1 MLGYNERLTAF
12 GRESKWMAEVWKQ
25 WRGQVVDDQFPLLQY
40 LCGSDQCAVFLT
52 SFNQQKAAIKLMPGV
67 PGTAAEP
74 LKAWQAAAKLSHPQL
89 LKLLHAGQ
97 WTKNGHF
104 FLYVVTEF
112 AEEDLSQILPQRA
125 LTARE
130 VRDMLRPV
138 LGVLAYLHQNN
149 FVHGH
154 LKPSNI
160 LATGDQLKVSS
171 DGLHSAGDLVRSVS
185 TPSIYLAPEV
195 DNQGLSPASDI
206 WSLGVVLVEALTQR
220 PPAWNEKEEDP
231 KIPASLPDPFREIA
245 ENCLHRDP
253 AQRWTIDQIQAALNP
268 TAPAVPRRAV
278 VSSDKASDPGNH
290 RFALPA
296 IAGAFVIIAVLLAA
310 KFAGHSSTSEA
321 GNTPTTVAQSQS
333 SEPPETPEKA
343 GPAPPA
349 SSAPAPS
356 GSPSGSSSGAVL
368 KKVVPDVPRS
378 ARNTIQGTV
387 RVSVLAS
394 VDPSGSVSATRFENR
409 GPSAYF
415 ANVAMKAA
423 KDWKFKSPQ
432 VNGHEVASNWT
443 LHFDFKRSGTN
454 VRSEPR
460 SR

>member
-1 MLGYNERLTAF
+1 
-12 GRESKWMAEVWKQ
+12 MAEVWKQ
-25 WRGQVVDDQFPLLQY
+25 WRGQIVDERFPLLQY

-52 SFNQQKAAIKLMPGV
+52 SFNQQKAAIKLMPAI

-89 LKLLHAGQ
+89 LKLFHAGQ
-97 WTKNGHF
+97 WAKNGHF
-104 FLYVVTEF
+104 FVYVVTEF

-138 LGVLAYLHQNN
+138 LDVLSYLHQNN

-160 LATGDQLKVSS
+160 LASGDQLKVSS
-171 DGLHSAGDLVRSVS
+171 DGLHNAGDLVHGAS
-185 TPSIYLAPEV
+185 TPSIYLGPEV
-195 DNQGLSPASDI
+195 DNQGLSPASDV
-206 WSLGVVLVEALTQR
+206 WSLGVVLVEALTQG
-220 PPAWNEKEEDP
+220 PPVWGEKQQDP

-253 AQRWTIDQIQAALNP
+253 AQRWTIAQIQDALNRP
-268 TAPAVPRRAV
+268 APALTKRTTVSTETLHAPVKRRV
-278 VSSDKASDPGNH
+278 TFP
-290 RFALPA
+290 L
-296 IAGAFVIIAVLLAA
+296 IAGAAVVIAVLLAA
-310 KFAGHSSTSEA
+310 RFVGHPSTSEA
-321 GNTPTTVAQSQS
+321 GNTPTTVAPRASSQQPQA
-333 SEPPETPEKA
+333 SEKVTQVSPPAT
-343 GPAPPA
+343 PAPA
-349 SSAPAPS
+349 EAR
-356 GSPSGSSSGAVL
+356 SGSSSGVVL
-368 KKVVPDVPRS
+368 KQIVPDVPRS

-387 RVSVLAS
+387 RVSVLAA
-394 VDPSGSVSATRFENR
+394 VDPSGNVSSARFEHH
-409 GPSAYF
+409 GPSDYF
-415 ANVAMKAA
+415 ANLALKAA

-432 VNGHEVASNWT
+432 KDGREMASNWA
-443 LHFDFKRSGTN
+443 LHFDFKRSGTS